1 MKKIM
6 KNGMAHLRCATK
18 MRPLLDFCNRAR
30 NAIQPF
36 HLGKGSIE
44 KIDFF

>member
-6 KNGMAHLRCATK
+6 KNGMAYLRCATK

-36 HLGKGSIE
+36 HLSRN
-44 KIDFF
+44 